1 MNELRFNAR
10 QALISAYMR
19 SEGARRIACYA
30 AALDRRRVLPMDI
43 FHVLLA
49 VGLVSSLVYIYKQA
63 RDKD

>member
-1 MNELRFNAR
+1 MRF
-10 QALISAYMR
+10 
-19 SEGARRIACYA
+19 EGANRIACYA

-49 VGLVSSLVYIYKQA
+49 VGLVSSLIYIYKQA